1 MDNWGLEETS
11 DGEGMDAAPAPLAVS
26 IKKAGERWGRQH
38 GVEEQRPRPAAA
50 GRSGRQ
56 NIVWKNGSPSQVT
69 QERARD
75 GGREGGTRE
84 AGKSRHLNLT
94 GRGPR
99 SRHSCMERPGRES
112 ESDSGGGRADRIRC
126 KEEMCTRGS
135 FPSSIFR
142 HSDDLCSSG
151 ARKQIWEFE
160 DDACEHEVALTNTPL
175 SEE

>member
-26 IKKAGERWGRQH
+26 IKKAGEKWGGQH

-69 QERARD
+69 QERAR
-75 GGREGGTRE
+75 EGTRE

-99 SRHSCMERPGRES
+99 SRHSCMERPGVGE
-112 ESDSGGGRADRIRC
+112 
-126 KEEMCTRGS
+126 
-135 FPSSIFR
+135 
-142 HSDDLCSSG
+142 
-151 ARKQIWEFE
+151 
-160 DDACEHEVALTNTPL
+160 
-175 SEE
+175 